1 MYHLTFYNNIFQYVY
16 EYMNSEKLLSSSYKE
31 EIEEISYVIN
41 ISISDYVY
49 KEVTLESKYMFSK
62 KNHNV

>member
-1 MYHLTFYNNIFQYVY
+1 
-16 EYMNSEKLLSSSYKE
+16 MNSEKLLSSSYKE